1 MNFFFARKFWFVSF
15 HCRLTSF
22 WSPSVKK
29 GKSILKNNNNN
40 KREEKMTIDC
50 EWRRFSAACRCYPQR
65 IEHIALAFSAPYG
78 PYKDSYK
85 SCGHSGASPQ
95 PLIVTENPILYTYLS
110 PRSFLTI
117 DRVTATWWLTPSSV
131 RNAKTAE
138 PNKGVLDVVC
148 VFERLGILLPAMR
161 AA

>member
-1 MNFFFARKFWFVSF
+1 MGKKEKRNTKHDEISELFFCQKVLVCFLSLSSDFLLVSVVVIQQD
-15 HCRLTSF
+15 RIATTL
-22 WSPSVKK
+22 KK
-29 GKSILKNNNNN
+29 GKSIKKNNNNNN

-110 PRSFLTI
+110 PRFFLTI
-117 DRVTATWWLTPSSV
+117 DRVTVTW
-131 RNAKTAE
+131 
-138 PNKGVLDVVC
+138 
-148 VFERLGILLPAMR
+148 
-161 AA
+161 